1 MPLPSDFAARYEAKR
16 QALTDARMVIVAL
29 EAEVRTYDEIAAL
42 LEGSRATRRPA
53 EPAPKPRTV
62 SAARSLRKKPKAM
75 IRALAAL
82 YPQVHTLSS
91 LADAM
96 GQAGHSIKPGTLRSS
111 ISVYVKRGF
120 VERVAPGVYRVT
132 QAGAA
137 AAGVDLGK

>member
-1 MPLPSDFAARYEAKR
+1 MPLPPDFSTHYEAKR
-16 QALTDARMVIVAL
+16 QALTDARTAVTVL
-29 EAEVRTYDEIAAL
+29 EAEVRTYAEIAAL
-42 LEGSRATRRPA
+42 LERGRATWRPA
-53 EPAPKPRTV
+53 EPAAKARTPGP
-62 SAARSLRKKPKAM
+62 ARSLRKKPKAM

-82 YPQVHTLSS
+82 YPQVHTLAS

-96 GQAGHSIKPGTLRSS
+96 GQAGHATKPGTLRSS

-132 QAGAA
+132 QAGGA

>member
-1 MPLPSDFAARYEAKR
+1 MPLPADFATHYEAKR
-16 QALTDARMVIVAL
+16 QALTDARMAIVAL

-42 LEGSRATRRPA
+42 LEGGRAARRPTEPGPKARTASATRP
-53 EPAPKPRTV
+53 
-62 SAARSLRKKPKAM
+62 LRKKPKAM

-96 GQAGHSIKPGTLRSS
+96 GQAGHATKAGTLRSS

-120 VERVAPGVYRVT
+120 VERVTP
-132 QAGAA
+132 AGASV
-137 AAGVDLGK
+137 AGVDLGK